1 MTEKNYHLLFS
12 SDVKNG
18 ASSLSYFNCYNACDR
33 ASPHVDVDFL
43 CHLGIW
49 LLAFVFLPFLKR
61 KSTRTLAGMRESHS
75 PEACTSGSVRSFQL
89 VTIQPWGSSP
99 VLRRWQASIT
109 VEVKS
114 VRTQLVITCYWV
126 HHESNH
132 GHWNVT
138 ACSWNS
144 SALRSR
150 GWFISGFSNLS
161 PCIMTVELPPS
172 SE

>member
-1 MTEKNYHLLFS
+1 MWRTVLLFS
-12 SDVKNG
+12 PISTATIPVTKLPPTWMWISF
-18 ASSLSYFNCYNACDR
+18 A
-33 ASPHVDVDFL
+33 
-43 CHLGIW
+43 IW
-49 LLAFVFLPFLKR
+49 AYGCFHSFFLPSLKR

-75 PEACTSGSVRSFQL
+75 PEGCTSGLVRSFQL

-99 VLRRWQASIT
+99 ILRRWQASVT

-161 PCIMTVELPPS
+161 PCIMTLELPPS